1 MKFIGLGNSMA
12 TFVRRKIKLEGSEGT
27 GPQINTITV
36 LTTGGQQVQP
46 VQLTSVVRRL
56 FSISLT

>member
-1 MKFIGLGNSMA
+1 MA
-12 TFVRRKIKLEGSEGT
+12 TIVRRRIKLEGSEGT

-46 VQLTSVVRRL
+46 SN
-56 FSISLT
+56 FCCA